1 MLHER
6 GKSDSTLYVQ
16 YDNSSTAQRV
26 ERRRISENLGNRCRT
41 GKMIEPNPIP

>member
-6 GKSDSTLYVQ
+6 GKSDFTLYVQ

-26 ERRRISENLGNRCRT
+26 EGGE
-41 GKMIEPNPIP
+41 